1 MMEDHA
7 TTTRRLAGG
16 WWSWVCIGSGCGAT
30 GTRYPTRGEAMRGG
44 IAHERGE
51 LHPWEPIGA

>member
-1 MMEDHA
+1 MTGHA

-16 WWSWVCIGSGCGAT
+16 WWSWVCRERTCGAA
-30 GTRYPTRGEAMRGG
+30 GGRYPCRAEAMRAG